1 MTAVRAPPP
10 AASKRSTVIGTEP
23 LVKESGALR
32 AGAACPAMGNSA
44 AARPRE
50 RRLSVKAEV
59 LAHGCGLRGARG
71 LGNASAARTGLRDG
85 GHGNDRFLRERP
97 TGERMW
103 ARDPCVARLGR

>member
-1 MTAVRAPPP
+1 MTAGRALPP

-71 LGNASAARTGLRDG
+71 LGNASAAGTGLRDDR
-85 GHGNDRFLRERP
+85 HGDGRFTQERP
-97 TGERMW
+97 PGQEM
-103 ARDPCVARLGR
+103 